1 MPPFHHSKRT
11 SIISL
16 FPGAPNSAKF
26 KGACRGSAKIR
37 QRGGGVAIIFY
48 FLRVKNITF
57 RVLCEV
63 FKKCLLLRMLRY
75 KKVLFSE
82 FLRKAIEE
90 RFTFKNFY
98 SIKIEIFRISMQ
110 IKTHILNS

>member
-26 KGACRGSAKIR
+26 RGGCRGPAKIR
-37 QRGGGVAIIFY
+37 QRGGGCNNFFTFY
-48 FLRVKNITF
+48 VLKISLF
-57 RVLCEV
+57 RVLCEM
-63 FKKCLLLRMLRY
+63 FKKCLLLRILHY
-75 KKVLFSE
+75 EKVLFSE

-90 RFTFKNFY
+90 RLTFKNFY
-98 SIKIEIFRISMQ
+98 AIKIPIFRISM
-110 IKTHILNS
+110 